1 MARNALPHPHGADT
15 RQGRGE
21 NTRIPRRSP
30 PERGRGEAGAPA
42 REERGPHR
50 SPGLRA
56 EVRRARGS
64 LRRKESLSF
73 AHWVLQPRTHHLR
86 QDPRRNG
93 NNESRLPRHPRP
105 ESGRGRRRHLLSY
118 PRGHTPLP
126 GHPAASSRPQPGP
139 NDERPRTAAPAPSAS
154 PPALLTGACPSPG
167 LRWPRLERDSG
178 PSRRGRRRRR
188 TIWRASASAMEFGK
202 YNRGRSIFMRD

>member
-15 RQGRGE
+15 RRGRGE

-42 REERGPHR
+42 REERGPQR

-64 LRRKESLSF
+64 LRRKEPLSF

-105 ESGRGRRRHLLSY
+105 ESGRGRRRHLLSH
-118 PRGHTPLP
+118 PRGHTHPSP
-126 GHPAASSRPQPGP
+126 ATRPPAARPK
-139 NDERPRTAAPAPSAS
+139 RRASRTAAPAPAAS
-154 PPALLTGACPSPG
+154 PPASLTGACPSPG
-167 LRWPRLERDSG
+167 LRWPRPERDSG
-178 PSRRGRRRRR
+178 TSRRGRRRRR